1 MGAPLAVWKYSFG
14 SAHRFCSQLNRPR
27 HRANSADSG
36 GGYGRFIWS
45 RPKRQAQHCLPFLF
59 PLYRLPYARY
69 GCAIQRKFCSQLN
82 RPRRSANSADSGGG
96 YGRFIWNRQKE
107 RGESC
112 APFIFVRRL
121 LPVRTDFPQTCRG
134 DSRIARQ
141 AEVKRTG
148 VLDGP
153 RFAYKKSKRNRLLFS
168 INYAF
173 SSFCRSRRQSR
184 TVTALS
190 PSRSAAA
197 VSKLLPVDCP
207 FAQRRRKIA
216 SARVISPSPV
226 TSP

>member
-27 HRANSADSG
+27 HRANNVDSG
-36 GGYGRFIWS
+36 S
-45 RPKRQAQHCLPFLF
+45 
-59 PLYRLPYARY
+59 
-69 GCAIQRKFCSQLN
+69 
-82 RPRRSANSADSGGG
+82 G
-96 YGRFIWNRQKE
+96 YGRFIWNRPKE
-107 RGESC
+107 RSEGC
-112 APFIFVRRL
+112 ALFIFVRRL